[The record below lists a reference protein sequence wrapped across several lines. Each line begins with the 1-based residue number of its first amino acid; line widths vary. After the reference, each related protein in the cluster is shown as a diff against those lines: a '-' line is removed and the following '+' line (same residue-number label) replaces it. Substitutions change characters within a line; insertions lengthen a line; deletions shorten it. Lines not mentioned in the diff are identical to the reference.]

1 MRKNEFALTAPSFL
15 WLAVFF
21 IIPSVLVILISFRG
35 TDSYGV
41 LLPLWTLKAYKSLSG
56 MNLMPVIL
64 RTIKLSLYTTV
75 ICLLLA
81 VPAAY
86 AMSRLGRRLQTFF
99 LIILVV
105 PFWTNFL
112 IRIYAWKV
120 LLHPDGFIKQFFV
133 LMGIL
138 DQSATLL
145 YTEGAVL
152 LVLVYTYLPF
162 ALLPLYSA
170 ADSFDF
176 TLLEAGRD
184 LGSNSLQLITRVYL
198 PGIRQGI
205 INAVLVV
212 FIPAMGSYIIP
223 EIVGGPSSEML
234 GNKIAR
240 YVFTDRN
247 IPRAGAL
254 SGFLILMILL
264 PSLISLIN
272 RDSLTKSRK
281 DLVQS

>member
-1 MRKNEFALTAPSFL
+1 MRRNEFALTMPSFL

-21 IIPSVLVILISFRG
+21 IIPSALIILISFRG
-35 TDSYGV
+35 SDSYGV
-41 LLPLWTLKAYKSLSG
+41 LLPVWTVKAYQSLAG
-56 MNLMPVIL
+56 MHLMPVIL
-64 RTIKLSLYTTV
+64 RTVRLSLYTTV

-86 AMSRLGRRLQTFF
+86 GMSRMSRRMQNIL
-99 LIILVV
+99 LLILVV

-120 LLHPDGFIKQFFV
+120 LLHPDGFIKHCLVWAGF
-133 LMGIL
+133 L
-138 DQSATLL
+138 DQGATLL

-170 ADSFDF
+170 AGNFDF
-176 TLLEAGRD
+176 TLLDAGRD
-184 LGSNSLQLITRVYL
+184 LGSSTLQLVTRVYL

-240 YVFTDRN
+240 YVFVDRN

-264 PSLISLIN
+264 PSLVSLVN
-272 RDSLTKSRK
+272 RDSLAKGRK
-281 DLVQS
+281 ELVQT

>member
-1 MRKNEFALTAPSFL
+1 MKKNELALTAPSFL

-21 IIPSVLVILISFRG
+21 IIPAVLVILISFRG

-41 LLPLWTLKAYKSLSG
+41 LLPVWTFKAYNSLSG

-64 RTIKLSLYTTV
+64 RTLRLSLYTTM
-75 ICLLLA
+75 ICLSLA
-81 VPAAY
+81 IPAAY
-86 AMSRLGRRLQTFF
+86 AMSLMSRRAQTI
-99 LIILVV
+99 LLMILVV

-133 LMGIL
+133 FLGIL

-170 ADSFDF
+170 AGSFDL

-184 LGSNSLQLITRVYL
+184 LGSSTLQLIIRVYL

-264 PSLISLIN
+264 PSLISLMD
-272 RDSLTKSRK
+272 RESRSKSREE
-281 DLVQS
+281 LVQS

>member
-1 MRKNEFALTAPSFL
+1 MKKGELLQTLPSFF
-15 WLAVFF
+15 WLSLFF
-21 IIPSVLVILISFRG
+21 IVPTIIVVLISFRG
-35 TDSYGV
+35 SDSYGV
-41 LLPLWTLKAYKSLSG
+41 LTSQWTIKAYQSLSRIG
-56 MNLMPVIL
+56 LLPIVL
-64 RTIKLSLYTTV
+64 RTLKLSLYTTLL
-75 ICLLLA
+75 CLLIA
-81 VPAAY
+81 APAAY
-86 AMSRLGRRLQTFF
+86 GISRMSRRMQTLLLLL
-99 LIILVV
+99 LIV

-120 LLHPDGFIKQFFV
+120 LLHPEGAIKNFLVFLGLIEQN
-133 LMGIL
+133 
-138 DQSATLL
+138 ATLL

-170 ADSFDF
+170 AENFDF
-176 TLLEAGRD
+176 ALLDAAKD
-184 LGSNSLQLITRVYL
+184 LGANPFQVIFKIYL

-234 GNKIAR
+234 GNKIAQ

-254 SGFLILMILL
+254 SGLLLLIILL
-264 PSLISLIN
+264 PTMVSLIN
-272 RDSLTKSRK
+272 RRREGGSNEKA
-281 DLVQS
+281 

>member
-1 MRKNEFALTAPSFL
+1 MRKNEFTLTAPSFL

-21 IIPSVLVILISFRG
+21 IIPAVLVILISFRG

-41 LLPLWTLKAYKSLSG
+41 LLPIWTLKAYKSLSG

-64 RTIKLSLYTTV
+64 RTLRLSLYTTV

-86 AMSRLGRRLQTFF
+86 AMSRMSRRAQTV
-99 LIILVV
+99 LLMILVV

-120 LLHPDGFIKQFFV
+120 LLHPDGFIKQFLV
-133 LMGIL
+133 LLGIL

-170 ADSFDF
+170 ADGFDF

-234 GNKIAR
+234 GNKIAQ

-247 IPRAGAL
+247 IPRSGAL

-272 RDSLTKSRK
+272 RESLAKSRK
-281 DLVQS
+281 ELVQT